1 MDVASLNRQVIDEYR
16 ANQGQLSG
24 DFAGAPLLLLTTT
37 GAKSGRSHTIPLM
50 YSEDGDRLLI
60 VASKAG
66 APEHPHWYR
75 NVVANPRVRV
85 EIGDRDVSAAAEV
98 IVGEERDQLY
108 ASIAERMPDFAEYQ
122 KKTSRTIP
130 VVALTLDA

>member
-1 MDVASLNRQVIDEYR
+1 MDAAAFNEQVIDEYR
-16 ANQGQLSG
+16 ANGGELSG

-37 GAKSGRSHTIPLM
+37 GAKSGRSHTTPLM

-66 APEHPHWYR
+66 APEHPHWYH

-85 EIGDRDVSAAAEV
+85 EIGDRDVWAAAEV
-98 IVGEERDQLY
+98 IDGEERDRLY

-122 KKTSRTIP
+122 KKTARTIP

>member
-1 MDVASLNRQVIDEYR
+1 MDVAALNRQVIDEYR

>member
-1 MDVASLNRQVIDEYR
+1 MDVAALNRQVIDEYR

-75 NVVANPRVRV
+75 NVVANPQVRV

-98 IVGEERDQLY
+98 IVGEERDRLY